1 MNHKINLDINTRV
14 WTLSVKNDDGIYS
27 KTNIPDHIVGNII
40 NEYIKDMESED
51 EI

>member
-1 MNHKINLDINTRV
+1 MTHKINLDINTRV

-40 NEYIKDMESED
+40 NEYIKDMEESEH
-51 EI
+51 E